1 MSDDGIFDYVIVG
14 AGSAGCV
21 LAARLSEDAD
31 VSVLVLEYGGSDRSI
46 LIQMPSALAI
56 PMNKER
62 YNWFYET
69 EPEPHL
75 GNRRMACPRGKAI
88 GGSSSI
94 NGMVYVRGNPLD
106 YDRWAEEDGAAGW
119 SYRDC
124 LPYFRKAERFSG
136 GENMY
141 RGGSGPLATTNGP
154 CDNPLYEAFV
164 EAAVQA
170 GYARTEDYNGYR
182 QEGFGRM
189 DRTVDNGVRASAAN
203 AYLRPALKRPNL
215 TLRTH
220 ARVTGL
226 IFDKQRVTGVE
237 YDVKGSKRRVHAR
250 REVILSGGPINNP
263 QLLQQAGIGDP
274 DVLQSR
280 GIEPRHALPGVG
292 ENLQDHL
299 EVRVQ
304 HACTRPI
311 TLNGKLDPLSKL
323 LIGLRWLLF
332 KDGLGATNHFESTG
346 FIRTHAGVKYAN
358 AEYHFMPC
366 AISYDAQKIE
376 KRHGYQVYIGPF
388 RSQSRGWVRVRS
400 TDPGEKPEIRFN
412 YMSRKEDWEEMR
424 ACIRLTREIFAQP
437 AFDPYRGEE
446 IAPGL
451 DAQSDEALDDFI
463 RETVQPAYHACGT
476 CRMGPSD
483 NAMSVVDTEGRL
495 HGLDGIRVIDSSVIP
510 SIVTG
515 NLNACTIMLA
525 EKMADAVRGHAPLP
539 PEDVPV
545 FVHPE
550 WQTKQR

>member
-1 MSDDGIFDYVIVG
+1 MSHDGIFDYVIVG

-75 GNRRMACPRGKAI
+75 DNRRMACPRGKAV

-119 SYRDC
+119 SYREC

-136 GENMY
+136 GPDAY

-215 TLRTH
+215 ELRTH

-226 IFDKQRVTGVE
+226 VFDGHRVTGIDYE
-237 YDVKGSKRRVHAR
+237 VKGSRRRVHAR

-274 DVLQSR
+274 EFLQSC

-304 HACTRPI
+304 HACTQPI

-332 KDGLGATNHFESTG
+332 KDGLGATNHFETTG

-400 TDPGEKPEIRFN
+400 TDPTEKPEIRFN

-446 IAPGL
+446 IAPGP
-451 DAQSDEALDDFI
+451 DVQSDEALDAFI

-476 CRMGPSD
+476 CRMGPAD

-495 HGLDGIRVIDSSVIP
+495 HGLDGIRVIDSSIIP

-525 EKMADAVRGHAPLP
+525 EKLADAVRGRAPLP
-539 PEDVPV
+539 TEDVPV